1 MSRFQLGL
9 QNLDFPL
16 TAYEFHCQSSSLPTT
31 MLPTFLLVTLL
42 DFDFDE
48 TTRVF
53 FHPILTAVQL
63 ISMNSNRFR
72 INTIEYSRTLC
83 ERNPFFADAFPII
96 RHGYVELYP

>member
-42 DFDFDE
+42 DVDFDE
-48 TTRVF
+48 TTQVF
-53 FHPILTAVQL
+53 FHPISTAVQL
-63 ISMNSNRFR
+63 ISMDSNRFM
-72 INTIEYSRTLC
+72 INTGEYSLTLC
-83 ERNPFFADAFPII
+83 ERNPHPRERFLSGDNSLHFK
-96 RHGYVELYP
+96 

>member
-42 DFDFDE
+42 DVDFDE
-48 TTRVF
+48 ATRYF
-53 FHPILTAVQL
+53 PSHLNHGSAH
-63 ISMNSNRFR
+63 
-72 INTIEYSRTLC
+72 INGFQSVY
-83 ERNPFFADAFPII
+83 DQ
-96 RHGYVELYP
+96 YW